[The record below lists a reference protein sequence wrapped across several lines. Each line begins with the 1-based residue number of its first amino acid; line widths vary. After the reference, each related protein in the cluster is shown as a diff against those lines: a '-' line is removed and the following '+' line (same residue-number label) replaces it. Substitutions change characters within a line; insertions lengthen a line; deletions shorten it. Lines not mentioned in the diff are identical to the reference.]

1 MTAEVQEKM
10 TEADRG
16 MEVIPKAEISQ
27 ETGKAAETEASQETE
42 KAAETE
48 ASQETGKA
56 AETEASREA
65 ETGRAVVPAA
75 EKGQAAEMAGTAP
88 VRAETDAEQEAVR
101 LFMTMSAFPMG

>member
-10 TEADRG
+10 TAADRG

-42 KAAETE
+42 
-48 ASQETGKA
+48 KA